1 MAVMAERRSRYT
13 SRYGSGKLLI
23 AVLALC
29 LYAITYRKNEVRADF
44 EVIGIFSTFYS
55 KHFCSARLPTTR
67 SW

>member
-1 MAVMAERRSRYT
+1 MFYKKNLFYKKTVINKKLDVAVMAERR

-44 EVIGIFSTFYS
+44 
-55 KHFCSARLPTTR
+55 
-67 SW
+67 